1 MNDVFIKINM
11 DNKLKMI
18 KYSRSIGIVGGV
30 GPYAGI
36 ELARK
41 ILLATKASS
50 DQEHI
55 PILLHSRPNLIMDR
69 TSFLMDRSLENPGL
83 ILGEIM
89 RELAMN
95 GAVVIGMPC
104 NTAHSPAILDTALSK
119 IEDIKEKTFFVNM
132 ILSVVEYIS
141 QYRHINKVGI
151 LSTIGTYQAK
161 IYQDAFIKKGITTIF
176 PCEKGRRF
184 VQQAISNRKFGI
196 KAVCCP
202 PTAQAKNILLEQA
215 RLLIQK
221 GSRIIL
227 LGCTEIPLA
236 LTEDSLDSVPFID
249 PAEILAEKLIS
260 VFDPEK
266 ILKKERSI

>member
-132 ILSVVEYIS
+132 ISSVVEYIS

-151 LSTIGTYQAK
+151 LSTIGTYQ
-161 IYQDAFIKKGITTIF
+161 
-176 PCEKGRRF
+176 GRQIGR
-184 VQQAISNRKFGI
+184 ASCR
-196 KAVCCP
+196 
-202 PTAQAKNILLEQA
+202 
-215 RLLIQK
+215 
-221 GSRIIL
+221 
-227 LGCTEIPLA
+227 
-236 LTEDSLDSVPFID
+236 
-249 PAEILAEKLIS
+249 
-260 VFDPEK
+260 
-266 ILKKERSI
+266 ERV